1 MLEQVNYSESSK
13 VKPVVSVKLARSAMR
28 AWTFGQIKKQGGL
41 CPLCN
46 KPIDLQVRGNRSD
59 YVVDHCHESGLI
71 RAVLHRSCNSSEG
84 KIVNAAGRW
93 GAKSTKYADV
103 IPYLRSVVEYLE
115 YHRDNPSSLTYP
127 DHRTPE
133 QQAEKARVK
142 RNKAAAIRRA
152 NQKVQEYNE

>member
-1 MLEQVNYSESSK
+1 MLEQVNYTESSK
-13 VKPVVSVKLARSAMR
+13 AKPAVSAKLARSAMR

-41 CPLCN
+41 CPLCK
-46 KPIDLQVRGNRSD
+46 KPIDLQVRGNKSD

-115 YHRDNPSSLTYP
+115 YHQANPSNLTYP
-127 DHRTPE
+127 DHKTPE
-133 QQAEKARVK
+133 EKAQRVRTK
-142 RNKAAAIRRA
+142 RNTAAAIRRA
-152 NQKVQEYNE
+152 KQKVKEYNE